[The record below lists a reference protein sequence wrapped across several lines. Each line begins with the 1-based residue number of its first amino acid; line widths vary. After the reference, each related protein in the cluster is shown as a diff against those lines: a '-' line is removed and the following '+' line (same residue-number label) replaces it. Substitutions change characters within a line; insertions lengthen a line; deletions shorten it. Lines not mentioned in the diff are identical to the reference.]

1 MTPPDLLLLED
12 FNGDWN
18 TYVDELYRIF
28 MTEVTLGGLRFRNR
42 KVNCRRKEETFGRWA
57 SFWHLTQHGP
67 VEEDRLPDLRRCERI
82 RWVRWTIETALACPH
97 IDEWQNRR
105 GEETS
110 TLLWYREEYL
120 VVLAER
126 KDYWLLKTAYC
137 TDPSHRGT
145 SRLRR
150 ERDDWFRENPGQKS

>member
-18 TYVDELYRIF
+18 TYVDGLYRIF
-28 MTEVTLGGLRFRNR
+28 MTEIARGGLRFRNR
-42 KVNCRRKEETFGRWA
+42 IVNCRRQKETFGRWA
-57 SFWHLTQHGP
+57 SFWHLTQRGP

-82 RWVRWTIETALACPH
+82 RWVRWTIENAPTCPH

-105 GEETS
+105 GGETS
-110 TLLWYREEYL
+110 ALLWYREEYL

-126 KDYWLLKTAYC
+126 KKHWLLKTAYR

-150 ERDDWFRENPGQKS
+150 ERDNYFRERTGQKS